1 MLTYEE
7 LDKFEKLLKSGKI
20 EADFDYGDE
29 KERGEI
35 LELLEKIM
43 DVADVADEVATT
55 LIFRGL
61 GGTIHAKT
69 Q

>member
-1 MLTYEE
+1 MLTMED
-7 LDKFEKLLKSGKI
+7 LAKFEIALKSGKI
-20 EADFDYGDE
+20 EADFNYGNE
-29 KERGEI
+29 QERGEI

-43 DVADVADEVATT
+43 DVADVADEVATK

-61 GGTIHAKT
+61 GQASPARK

>member
-1 MLTYEE
+1 MLTMEE
-7 LDKFEKLLKSGKI
+7 LDKFEKMLKSGKI
-20 EADFDYGDE
+20 EADFNYGDE

-43 DVADVADEVATT
+43 DVADVADEVATK

-61 GGTIHAKT
+61 GAAAPR
-69 Q
+69 QEQ